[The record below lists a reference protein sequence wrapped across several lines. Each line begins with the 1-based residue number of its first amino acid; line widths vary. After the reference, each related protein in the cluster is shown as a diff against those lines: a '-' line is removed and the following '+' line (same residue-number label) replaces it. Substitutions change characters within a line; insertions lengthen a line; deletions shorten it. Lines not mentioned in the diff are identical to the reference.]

1 LLICHRYF
9 TIKTKKTENSEQE
22 DFMEFKPF
30 KDITLSRL
38 GMGNMRL
45 PVQTDQPDMPIDR
58 VKAQEIIDY
67 AIKGGIN
74 YFDTAYIYHNGES
87 EKFLGEALGKYP
99 RDNYYLATK
108 FFILTNPDYKAV
120 FEEQLTRLKTNYID
134 FYMIHGIFDH
144 TYQQYIDNGCIE
156 YFLEQK
162 KEGRIKYLGFSSH
175 AGVENL
181 GTFADH
187 HKWDFAQIQ
196 LNYFDWRY
204 ASTKQ
209 EYEALSERNIPIM
222 VMEPVRGGRLASLC
236 PEAETI
242 LKETRPDWS
251 IASWAFRW
259 LKRLPQVQVI
269 LSGMT
274 TLEQIQDNIVTFSDV
289 PALTDEEE
297 HLLMEACDIFRA
309 QVRTPCTA
317 CRYCC
322 DNCPVHINIP
332 QVLSVYNRFR
342 LEGSWA
348 LSDLDNLDSETG
360 PTDCTGCGACT
371 GHCPQGIDVPAIM
384 EELSDMVRR
393 RPDK

>member
-1 LLICHRYF
+1 
-9 TIKTKKTENSEQE
+9 
-22 DFMEFKPF
+22 MEFKPF

-45 PVQTDQPDMPIDR
+45 PVQADQPDMPIDR

-156 YFLEQK
+156 YFLVQQ

-175 AGVENL
+175 ASVENL
-181 GTFADH
+181 MTFADH

-242 LKETRPDWS
+242 LKEKRPDWS
-251 IASWAFRW
+251 ITSWAFRW

-309 QVRTPCTA
+309 QVNISCTA

-332 QVLSVYNRFR
+332 QVLSIYNRFR

-384 EELSDMVRR
+384 EELSDMVRCQ
-393 RPDK
+393 PDK